1 MRETLINLGLS
12 VALMGITIMGLLL
25 LGVEAKTIL
34 SWFVVVSLASGV
46 VCVITLVM
54 EFVDTMRAWLNI
66 LR

>member
-34 SWFVVVSLASGV
+34 SWFVVISLASGV